1 MDPDDHVCLCF
12 RVSQRKLVTYL
23 RRERPRVASQLS
35 ECLGAGTGCQWC
47 VPYLC
52 RLFEQWEAGEEPVLG
67 ESSDTYA
74 QQRADYR
81 ASGRKRRLDGIPI
94 APPEE
99 AAPTDSPT
107 LPTRDED
114 PPA

>member
-35 ECLGAGTGCQWC
+35 DCLGAGTGCQWC

-52 RLFEQWEAGEEPVLG
+52 RLFEQWEAGEEPALG

-81 ASGRKRRLDGIPI
+81 ASGRTKRSDGMGTSSRDKGTSADDPK
-94 APPEE
+94 
-99 AAPTDSPT
+99 
-107 LPTRDED
+107 LPNRDDE